1 MVIPQPN
8 PPPGDILI
16 EGRKGRIQLCDV
28 PLSDGTTDRRALLVH
43 PGAVAILPLTHD
55 GKIVFIRN
63 HRWTI
68 GEAII
73 ELPAGTLD
81 KPGEP
86 VEVSAARELEEEA
99 GLQAQHWRFMG
110 AMYAVPGGSTEVMH
124 LYCAEGLTQVGQK
137 LEPDERIE
145 VVPMTIEQARE
156 WLVTGRFVDM
166 KTVAALGMW
175 FAQNA

>member
-1 MVIPQPN
+1 VVIPTPK
-8 PPPGDILI
+8 PPRGEVLI
-16 EGRKGRIQLCDV
+16 EGRKGRIQICDV
-28 PLSDGTTDRRALLVH
+28 PLSDGTTQKKALLVH
-43 PGAVAILPLTHD
+43 PGAVAILPVTDD
-55 GKIVFIRN
+55 GQIVFIRN
-63 HRWTI
+63 HRWTV

-86 VEVSAARELEEEA
+86 VEASAARELEEEA
-99 GLQAQHWRFMG
+99 GLIAAHWRFMG

-124 LYCAEGLTQVGQK
+124 LYCAQGLTQVGQK

-145 VVPMTIEQARE
+145 VVPMPIEHARE
-156 WLVTGRFVDM
+156 WLITGRFVDM